1 MAKTRK
7 ELDAM
12 LALLEDNLPTLLKE
26 SEESDFMEAFAGQAE
41 VIEDAAGPDD
51 IERVRV
57 RINCMLG
64 SRGLIPSDNEGEPC
78 D

>member
-1 MAKTRK
+1 VARQI
-7 ELDAM
+7 LNRFRISAAGRQAANSSQGVD
-12 LALLEDNLPTLLKE
+12 
-26 SEESDFMEAFAGQAE
+26 ESDFMEAFAGQAE
-41 VIEDAAGPDD
+41 VIEDAASPDD
-51 IERVRV
+51 IEHVRG